1 MKLTIKRGQ
10 VTLDIDVSLDEKIE
24 EIQKTIYKSIP
35 IAPSR
40 QSLSMVVSGAIV
52 RIK

>member
-10 VTLDIDVSLDEKIE
+10 VTLDIDVGLDEKIE
-24 EIQKTIYKSIP
+24 EIQKSIYQNIP

-40 QSLSMVVSGAIV
+40 QLLSMVISGVIV
-52 RIK
+52 RLK